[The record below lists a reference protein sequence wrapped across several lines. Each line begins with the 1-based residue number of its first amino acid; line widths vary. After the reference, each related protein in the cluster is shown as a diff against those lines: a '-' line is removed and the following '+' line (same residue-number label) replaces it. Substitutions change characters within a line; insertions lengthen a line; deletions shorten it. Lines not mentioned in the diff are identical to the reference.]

1 MDISR
6 AERIAKLAETT
17 KKLADTVKKPSGANA
32 KPVSQAAPAAVA
44 AAKLPVQAPVGVAPL
59 PPSLPGT
66 LFVQILMYLV
76 AGFLVIALLLLAV
89 DQWITPIFQ
98 RVPGGQGYI
107 PIPGA
112 DKTLVYWTT
121 KNTIANVII
130 GQSPPAATSTSPGTV
145 QPQTL
150 YTPVI
155 ESQANYSITM
165 DIYIKDAYPQS
176 LSGAN
181 PRRIFYSSG
190 SSLTSPSM
198 IAWLDN
204 TKNTA
209 YVTSFTTETP
219 SQEETVIFENVPVH
233 TPFRIGI
240 VKTPYIVEGYLN
252 GLLVMTRQLRA
263 STRIPRAN
271 DVIFAPANII
281 DGSGTLLSKGVQVM
295 NLRTFGYSASSS
307 EMKGRMSDLMTK
319 VDFEPIITTKY

>member
-6 AERIAKLAETT
+6 AEKIAKLAETT
-17 KKLADTVKKPSGANA
+17 KKLAETVKKPSGVNA
-32 KPVSQAAPAAVA
+32 KPAPAPAAV
-44 AAKLPVQAPVGVAPL
+44 AAKLPVQAPTGAAPL

-121 KNTIANVII
+121 KNTIANVIV
-130 GQSPPAATSTSPGTV
+130 GQSPPAPTSTSPGTI

-150 YTPVI
+150 YSPVI

-165 DIYIKDAYPQS
+165 DVYIKDAYPQT
-176 LSGAN
+176 LTGAN

-271 DVIFAPANII
+271 DIIFAPANIL
-281 DGSGTLLSKGVQVM
+281 DSSNAVLSKGIQVM

-319 VDFEPIITTKY
+319 VDFEPIVTTKY

>member
-32 KPVSQAAPAAVA
+32 KPVAPAAA
-44 AAKLPVQAPVGVAPL
+44 AVVPKVPVQVPAGVAPL

-66 LFVQILMYLV
+66 WFIQILMYLV
-76 AGFLVIALLLLAV
+76 AGFLAIALILLAV

-121 KNTIANVII
+121 KNEIANVIV
-130 GQSPPAATSTSPGTV
+130 GPSPPPPTTRTPGTA

-150 YTPVI
+150 YSPVI
-155 ESQANYSITM
+155 EGQANYSITM
-165 DIYIKDAYPQS
+165 DVYIDDAYPQT
-176 LSGAN
+176 LTGAN

-190 SSLTSPSM
+190 PSLTSPSM

-263 STRIPRAN
+263 STSRPKLN
-271 DVIFAPANII
+271 DIIFAPANII
-281 DGSGTLLSKGVQVM
+281 DSNNVVLSKGIEVM

-319 VDFEPIITTKY
+319 TDFKPIVTTKY